1 MQFKSHSL
9 VVTRLKY
16 AVRSLILK
24 KMQKNGKPIYVNFVG
39 IQMSSSNTKPCKAQ
53 KARFHHHH
61 VYSSIITQFSQFP
74 RPNNRNIMY

>member
-9 VVTRLKY
+9 VVTRLEY
-16 AVRSLILK
+16 TVRSLILK
-24 KMQKNGKPIYVNFVG
+24 KMQKMENQNVHFFG
-39 IQMSSSNTKPCKAQ
+39 IQMSSSNTKPRKAQ

-74 RPNNRNIMY
+74 RPNNRKIMY